1 VVTIMPTAPLDG
13 PVLLP
18 NALVDQFVKAEGN
31 EQRAL
36 LDALRLTAL
45 GWVER
50 HTSRSLQRRP
60 WVAMFDAFEEVMRL
74 PCDPVRAVLAL
85 GYVDP
90 AGVVIDGVGTWQ
102 LIGSNLYPLAG
113 RTWPG
118 TSRRAGAVVVRFEAG
133 YDDLATEA
141 PALQIAALMMVQHLF
156 AGGALEDV
164 PTTVGM
170 LLDEQYRT
178 PVMA

>member
-1 VVTIMPTAPLDG
+1 MPAAPLDG
-13 PVLLP
+13 PALLSD
-18 NALVDQFVKAEGN
+18 ALVDQFVKAEGG
-31 EQRAL
+31 EQAAL

-50 HTSRSLQRRP
+50 HTSRSLQRRA
-60 WVAMFDAFEEVMRL
+60 WVAMFDAFDPVMRL
-74 PCDPVRAVLAL
+74 PCDPVRSVVAL

-90 AGVVIDGVGTWQ
+90 AGLVIDGVGTWQ
-102 LIGSNLYPLAG
+102 LIGGNLYPLAG
-113 RTWPG
+113 RSWPG
-118 TSRRAGAVVVRFEAG
+118 TARRAGAVVVRFEAG
-133 YDDLATEA
+133 YDDVATEA

-156 AGGALEDV
+156 AGGALDDV
-164 PTTVGM
+164 PATVGL